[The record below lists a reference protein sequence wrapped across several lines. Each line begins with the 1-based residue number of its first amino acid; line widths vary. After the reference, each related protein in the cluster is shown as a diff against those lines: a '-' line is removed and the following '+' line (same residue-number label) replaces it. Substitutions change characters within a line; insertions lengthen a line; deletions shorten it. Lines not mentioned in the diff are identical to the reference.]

1 MAPPSRTYPPDETHL
16 DSGVRKVWVLTGLT
30 RCEILNQMV
39 NRNANLDAVFSA
51 LGDTTRRRIL
61 ERLSGGEATVS
72 ELAEP
77 FHMTLPAV
85 SKHLKVLE
93 RSGLLVREVD
103 GRVHRMRLD
112 PAGLRTAAQWVEHY
126 RTFWE
131 QQFDRLS
138 LFLEKPDTPRREPG
152 PRHEPESEGDEE

>member
-1 MAPPSRTYPPDETHL
+1 
-16 DSGVRKVWVLTGLT
+16 
-30 RCEILNQMV
+30 MV

-61 ERLSGGEATVS
+61 ERLSGGEATVT

-103 GRVHRMRLD
+103 GRVHRIRLD
-112 PAGLRTAAQWVEHY
+112 PVGLRTAAGWVDHY
-126 RTFWE
+126 RSFWE

-138 LFLEKPDTPRREPG
+138 VFLERTGGRRRVTASG
-152 PRHEPESEGDEE
+152 PLLQSDSEGDEN